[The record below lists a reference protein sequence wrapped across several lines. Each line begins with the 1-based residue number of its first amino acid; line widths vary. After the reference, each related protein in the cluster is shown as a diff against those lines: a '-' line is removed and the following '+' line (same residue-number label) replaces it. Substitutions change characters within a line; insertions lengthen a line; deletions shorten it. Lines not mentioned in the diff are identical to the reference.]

1 MSYPHDSTLPRP
13 LGDDL
18 ILRRSTAA
26 DADRLGAFNEWIHTA
41 DDDPEDILP
50 NERLSAWT
58 RDLLRG
64 DHPTFG
70 VDDFTIVEDTRTGK
84 IVSALNLIHQTWTYD
99 GIPFPVGRPEL
110 VGTDPEYRHRGLIR
124 KQFEVIH
131 EWSRTRGDMVQA
143 ITGIPYYYRLFGYEM
158 AMTLGGSRKGFAPQ
172 NVPALKEDETEPYL
186 IRPANPDDLPWIA
199 RTAEQNWQRQ
209 PVAPLRDAAQWRY
222 ELDGKNAFDINRV
235 ILYMIT
241 TLSGEPAGFLACPPY
256 PWGTAQFGTTYEL
269 AEGIS
274 WHAVTPTVLRFL
286 WKIGQENGATVN
298 RRCDGIG
305 LALGESHPAY
315 GVTADRLPV
324 VREPYAWY
332 IRVADLPAFLMHIR
346 PALEARLAKSALC
359 GFSGSIKLT
368 YYQKQGQEWTFE
380 NGKLTGIEAID
391 LMWSKADC
399 AFPGLTILQLV
410 FGYRSLKELRYAHA
424 DCWAGER
431 SSQLL
436 NALFPRCP
444 SDVWAIS

>member
-1 MSYPHDSTLPRP
+1 
-13 LGDDL
+13 
-18 ILRRSTAA
+18 
-26 DADRLGAFNEWIHTA
+26 
-41 DDDPEDILP
+41 
-50 NERLSAWT
+50 
-58 RDLLRG
+58 
-64 DHPTFG
+64 
-70 VDDFTIVEDTRTGK
+70 
-84 IVSALNLIHQTWTYD
+84 
-99 GIPFPVGRPEL
+99 
-110 VGTDPEYRHRGLIR
+110 
-124 KQFEVIH
+124 
-131 EWSRTRGDMVQA
+131 
-143 ITGIPYYYRLFGYEM
+143 
-158 AMTLGGSRKGFAPQ
+158 
-172 NVPALKEDETEPYL
+172 
-186 IRPANPDDLPWIA
+186 
-199 RTAEQNWQRQ
+199 
-209 PVAPLRDAAQWRY
+209 
-222 ELDGKNAFDINRV
+222 
-235 ILYMIT
+235 MIT

-298 RRCDGIG
+298 RHCDGIG

-380 NGKLTGIEAID
+380 NGKLTGIKAID
-391 LMWSKADC
+391 LIWSKADC